1 MNILQKFLGH
11 IKTVSVHRFWVFYFC
26 CKAGIPIR
34 GLFHDLSKFSPT
46 EFFESVRYYQGTS
59 SPIDACKKDK
69 GYSRAWLHHKGRN
82 PHHYEFWQDN
92 FDNGGTPLKMPY
104 KYAVE
109 MVCDY
114 LAAGKAYMG
123 KNFTYEAEYEW
134 WKIKKSKTLAMN
146 EHTKEFIDDMLKMMA
161 SRNSCI
167 FLKRSLSL
175 QVYKEV
181 EQKISLRNKKAAEK

>member
-1 MNILQKFLGH
+1 MNILSKVIGH
-11 IKTVSVHRFWVFYFC
+11 IKTVSIHRFWVFYFC

-34 GLFHDLSKFSPT
+34 GLLHDISKFSPI
-46 EFFESVRYYQGTS
+46 EFFESVKYYQGTS

-69 GYSRAWLHHKGRN
+69 GYSKAWLHHKGRN

-109 MVCDY
+109 MICDY
-114 LAAGKAYMG
+114 LAAGKAYTG

-134 WKIKKSKTLAMN
+134 WKVKKSRPLAMH
-146 EHTKEFIDDMLKMMA
+146 EHTKEFIEDMLKMMA
-161 SRNSCI
+161 RKNTCL
-167 FLKRSLSL
+167 FLRRDLSL

-181 EQKISLRNKKAAEK
+181 EQRLSLKAVKETEK